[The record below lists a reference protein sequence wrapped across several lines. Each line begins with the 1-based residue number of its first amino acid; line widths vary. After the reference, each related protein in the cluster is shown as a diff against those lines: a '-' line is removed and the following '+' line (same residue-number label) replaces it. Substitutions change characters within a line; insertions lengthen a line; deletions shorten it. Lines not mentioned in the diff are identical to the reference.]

1 MKKIFPFYKGKNIAN
16 NPLGYTTVAN
26 ARKRMNSEEVTK
38 DFIETLP
45 KDYWLDYYEVYELEN
60 PWDESIKPGRYRT
73 RTSGHWYGIETY
85 TNGDTKMD
93 SRKYIKELP
102 EDVYSLFLKLYNLEK
117 LVIEDYYSGKE
128 TYKEEYK
135 NTLYDIL
142 RKGYYPTLFKDEKDY
157 KKRWTRFVTDNVEFK
172 EMDVDITIK

>member
-26 ARKRMNSEEVTK
+26 ARKRMKSKEVTK
-38 DFIETLP
+38 DFIESLP

-60 PWDESIKPGRYRT
+60 PWDESIRLGRYRT
-73 RTSGHWYGIETY
+73 GSGHWYGIDTY
-85 TNGDTKMD
+85 TNGYVKID

-117 LVIEDYYSGKE
+117 FVMEDYYSGKE
-128 TYKEEYK
+128 TYKEEYQ
-135 NTLYDIL
+135 NILYDIL

-157 KKRWTRFVTDNVEFK
+157 KKRWARFVTDNVEFK
-172 EMDVDITIK
+172 EMDVDITVK